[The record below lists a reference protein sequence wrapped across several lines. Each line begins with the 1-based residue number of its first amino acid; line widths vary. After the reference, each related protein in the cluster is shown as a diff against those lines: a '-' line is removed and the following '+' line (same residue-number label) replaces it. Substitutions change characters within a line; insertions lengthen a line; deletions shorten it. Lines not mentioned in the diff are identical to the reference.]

1 MSGGTAAEL
10 AHRRGTVDLLVTDAE
25 GAPLV
30 DRDVVVEQ
38 TRHALAFGN
47 IGFDLIDQAN
57 REARRGTGDDASR
70 DPHGSADDSA
80 LAADWLALF
89 DTATLPFYWGAF
101 EPERG
106 NPDTARLLTAA
117 RWFRAHGV
125 AVKGHP
131 LVWHTVK
138 PSWLDPLPLA
148 EVEGLI
154 RARIRREVG
163 DFRGVIGSW
172 DAINEVVIMPDFVN
186 EPDGIPNA
194 TSRLARQLGR
204 VEMVRLAIEEA
215 RSVDPDAALVL
226 NDFDLSPAYERLI
239 EQVLDAGIRLD
250 AIGLQTHMH
259 QGYWGEEA
267 MLATVDRFARFGI
280 PLQLTESTLL
290 SGELMPA
297 EIVDLNDYQ
306 PASWPSTPEGEERQ
320 AAEIVRH
327 YRSLVGHPAVSS
339 ITYWGITDRGAWL
352 GAPSGL
358 LRADG
363 SRKPAYDALRALIRG
378 EWWLAPTA
386 MRTDAE
392 GRLRVAG
399 FLGDYR
405 VVAEDAEASF
415 RISGGGA
422 VLSRTTRL
430 VARSMRGTD
439 SSGA

>member
-1 MSGGTAAEL
+1 MTAGHHPADRGPADRSF
-10 AHRRGTVDLLVTDAE
+10 AHRRGTIELLVTDAA
-25 GAPLV
+25 GRPLA

-38 TRHALAFGN
+38 TRHDIAFGN
-47 IGFDLIDQAN
+47 IGFDLIGHAN
-57 REARRGTGDDASR
+57 GEEDE
-70 DPHGSADDSA
+70 SA
-80 LAADWLALF
+80 LAEDWLALF
-89 DTATLPFYWGAF
+89 DTATLPFYWGRF

-106 NPDTARLLTAA
+106 HPDTVRLLVAA
-117 RWFRAHGV
+117 RWFRERGV

-131 LVWHTVK
+131 LVWHSVAA
-138 PSWLDPLPLA
+138 SWLDGLGLA
-148 EVEGLI
+148 EVEHLT
-154 RARIRREVG
+154 RERIRREVR
-163 DFRGVIGSW
+163 DFAGLVGSW

-186 EPDGIPNA
+186 EPAGERAGPNA
-194 TSRLARQLGR
+194 ITRLARQLGR
-204 VEMVRLAIEEA
+204 VDMVRLAVDEA
-215 RSVDPDAALVL
+215 RAADPDALLVL

-239 EQVLDAGIRLD
+239 EEVLDAGIRLD

-267 MLATVDRFARFGI
+267 MLATVDRFARFGL

-290 SGELMPA
+290 SGELMPP

-306 PASWPSTPEGEERQ
+306 PDRWPSTADGEQRQ
-320 AAEIVRH
+320 AEEIVRH

-363 SRKPAYDALRALIRG
+363 TRKPAYLALQELIRG
-378 EWWLAPTA
+378 EWWLPPTVV
-386 MRTDAE
+386 RTDAE
-392 GRLRVAG
+392 GRAFVSG

-405 VVAEDAEASF
+405 IEAAGAEASF
-415 RISGGGA
+415 RISAGGGA

-430 VARSMRGTD
+430 VARSMRGTE